1 MRYAERC
8 EAKRAEYQAKINE
21 IPEEKRVYVDEC
33 GIDEHLVRI
42 YAKSPAGVPVYGDVK
57 GRKFERTNI
66 IAGKCGGKIVAPG
79 EYKKSTDHK
88 LFEIWFRD
96 ALLKEVS
103 PGSFIILDNVT
114 FHRKNAL
121 TALAENAGCSV
132 IFLPP
137 YSPDLNPIELDW
149 ANLKTFIRN
158 YGNDF
163 RSVSRALAHY
173 FKVA

>member
-1 MRYAERC
+1 MRYSERC
-8 EAKRAEYQAKINE
+8 EIKRAAYQARIAE
-21 IPEEKRVYVDEC
+21 IPEESIVYVDEC
-33 GIDEHLVRI
+33 GIDEHLTRI
-42 YAKSPAGVPVYGDVK
+42 YAKSPAGVPVYGDVR

-79 EYKKSTDHK
+79 EYKGFTDHK
-88 LFEIWFRD
+88 LFELWFCE

-103 PGSFIILDNVT
+103 TGSFIVLDNAT
-114 FHRKNAL
+114 FHRKKVL

-137 YSPDLNPIELDW
+137 YSPDFNPIETEW

-158 YGNDF
+158 YGSTF
-163 RSVSRALAHY
+163 PSISLAIYLY
-173 FKVA
+173 FIVP

>member
-8 EAKRAEYQAKINE
+8 ETKRAEYQAKINE

-33 GIDEHLVRI
+33 GIDEHLARI
-42 YAKSPAGVPVYGDVK
+42 YVKSPAGVPVYGDVK

-79 EYKKSTDHK
+79 EYKKSTDRK

-103 PGSFIILDNVT
+103 PGSFIILDNAT
-114 FHRKNAL
+114 FHRKKTLAS
-121 TALAENAGCSV
+121 LAENAGCSV

-158 YGNDF
+158 YGSQFN
-163 RSVSRALAHY
+163 SISLAIAHY
-173 FKVA
+173 FIVA